1 MKRIVLSFI
10 VCFGLLSQVTGQKRI
25 SGRSVPVQFSMVESP
40 LESEGSG
47 SSLKEHYMS
56 SLQIADL
63 DSLPDDVPVR
73 PNSVAVTGFPLF

>member
-47 SSLKEHYMS
+47 SSLKEHYMI
-56 SLQIADL
+56 LFRWHL
-63 DSLPDDVPVR
+63 MRHGKLNWFPVI
-73 PNSVAVTGFPLF
+73 LKHY